1 MDIAAWLRGQGLER
15 YEAAFRENEIDWAV
29 LPELTADDLKDIGVT
44 AVGHRRKLLAAIAAL
59 RAPGAS
65 LNTIPASEPRDGGP
79 FSTPGTPSPG
89 GHPAAHPHASEA
101 RAGAEA
107 ERRQLTIM
115 FCDLVGSTPL
125 ATRLD
130 PEDLRDVIGA
140 YHRAVA
146 EVIARFDG
154 FVAKYM
160 GDGVLAYFGYPRAH
174 EDDAERA
181 VRAGLALVSAVPK
194 LELAAEVG
202 LQVRIGIATGLVVVG
217 DLTGS
222 GEAQERG
229 VVGETPNLA
238 ARLQTLAQPGMV
250 VIAPS
255 TRRLTG
261 GHFNY
266 RELGGLAL
274 KGFDEPVSAWQVVA
288 ERAVESRFEAQ
299 HEIAL
304 TPLIGREEEL
314 ELLRRRWR
322 QAEEGEGRVVLLV
335 GEAGIGKSRLTRALL
350 EGLPSEPHLRLRYF
364 CSPHHR
370 DSALFPVISQI
381 EYAAG
386 FLRDDTAEQ
395 KLAKLD
401 AVLARAATEPE
412 AVELIAGLLSL
423 PARHPAP
430 ELSPQQRKEK
440 TLAALLAQ
448 LDGLAREQPVLILY
462 EDLHWIDPTSLELLT
477 AIVDRVQRLPV
488 LLLATARPEFTP
500 PWPSHAH
507 VTALSLS
514 RLSGRECVAMV
525 ERIAAGK
532 PLPAAVL
539 EQILARTD
547 GVALFIE
554 ELTKTVIESGMLID
568 RGDRYTMA
576 GPLPSLAIPTTLHDS
591 LTARLDRLTPVKEVA
606 QIAACIGRD
615 FDYDLLAAAS
625 GLPEDGLRSALE
637 ALRHAELII
646 ARGLSGERYSFKH
659 ALVRD
664 AAYAGLLKSRRVQL
678 HAAIARAI
686 EQSFA
691 HIAEAEPETLAYHLT
706 EAGLPDRA
714 AGYWLRAG
722 KIAAA
727 RFANLE
733 AIAHLRRGSEAV
745 SGFPDG
751 AIKDRLELDL
761 QLALGPCLIATQG
774 FLSNDFA
781 ATFTRAREL
790 CERLSDAPEYPH
802 VMYWLALVH
811 GYRGEMPEALDACTA
826 ALGLAEA
833 AGNRPAALNA
843 MCGIGSVLM
852 AMGRLVEARR
862 MIERGLAEF
871 DMCNEAESLATRAA
885 GRDVGVAGM
894 AVLGWILWAL
904 GYPDMAMARMG
915 AALQRAE
922 AIGDPHSQAFASYYA
937 SVLHAFRCEPAV
949 AHTHAG
955 RCLALSEEHGFGHW
969 RNLSRTVRGICANQ
983 LDPSSDSLA
992 TVGSELAEFV
1002 GSVYQFAITALY
1014 ALLSQAFLAKH
1025 QLMPARE
1032 IISKGLASA
1041 EQNSERMF
1049 NAEFFRQKA
1058 RALVIEGG
1066 ACVSTNA
1073 QKLLEESL
1081 AIAHGQQARSL
1092 ELSAAADLA
1101 RIYRDQGRRA
1111 EARDLLAPVYG
1122 WFTEGFD
1129 TPDLKDAKTL
1139 LDELMCARRRQR
1151 PSASRE

>member
-1 MDIAAWLRGQGLER
+1 MDIAAWLRGVGFER
-15 YEAAFRENEIDWAV
+15 YEADFRDNEIDWEV
-29 LPELTADDLKDIGVT
+29 LPKLTADDLRDIGVT
-44 AVGHRRKLLAAIAAL
+44 AVGHRRNLLEAIAQLGAAD
-59 RAPGAS
+59 APPDP
-65 LNTIPASEPRDGGP
+65 IPPTA
-79 FSTPGTPSPG
+79 PSSG
-89 GHPAAHPHASEA
+89 SAA
-101 RAGAEA
+101 AEA

-181 VRAGLALVSAVPK
+181 VRAGLTLAAAVPR
-194 LELAAEVG
+194 LELVAEPG

-261 GHFNY
+261 GHFAY
-266 RELGGLAL
+266 RELGGVAL

-288 ERAVESRFEAQ
+288 ESAVESRFEAQ

-350 EGLPSEPHLRLRYF
+350 EGMPSEPHFRLRYF

-370 DSALFPVISQI
+370 DSALFPVISHI
-381 EYAAG
+381 EHAAG
-386 FLRDDTAEQ
+386 FVRDDTAEQ

-401 AVLARAATEPE
+401 SLLARAAAKRE
-412 AVELIAGLLSL
+412 AVDLIADLLSL
-423 PARHPAP
+423 PARHPEP

-440 TLAALLAQ
+440 TLAALLAR
-448 LDGLAREQPVLILY
+448 LDGLAREQPVLMLF

-500 PWPSHAH
+500 PWRSHAH
-507 VTALSLS
+507 VTALSLT
-514 RLSGRECVAMV
+514 RLGRRECAALV
-525 ERIAAGK
+525 ERITAGK

-539 EQILARTD
+539 KQILARTD

-554 ELTKTVIESGMLID
+554 ELTKTIIESGMLID

-591 LTARLDRLTPVKEVA
+591 LTARLDRLAPVKEVA

-625 GLPEDGLRSALE
+625 SMPEGGLRSALE

-646 ARGLSGERYSFKH
+646 ARELSADRYSFKH

-691 HIAEAEPETLAYHLT
+691 HLAEAEPGTLAFIS
-706 EAGLPDRA
+706 P
-714 AGYWLRAG
+714 
-722 KIAAA
+722 
-727 RFANLE
+727 
-733 AIAHLRRGSEAV
+733 RRG
-745 SGFPDG
+745 
-751 AIKDRLELDL
+751 
-761 QLALGPCLIATQG
+761 C
-774 FLSNDFA
+774 
-781 ATFTRAREL
+781 
-790 CERLSDAPEYPH
+790 
-802 VMYWLALVH
+802 
-811 GYRGEMPEALDACTA
+811 
-826 ALGLAEA
+826 
-833 AGNRPAALNA
+833 
-843 MCGIGSVLM
+843 
-852 AMGRLVEARR
+852 
-862 MIERGLAEF
+862 
-871 DMCNEAESLATRAA
+871 
-885 GRDVGVAGM
+885 
-894 AVLGWILWAL
+894 
-904 GYPDMAMARMG
+904 
-915 AALQRAE
+915 
-922 AIGDPHSQAFASYYA
+922 
-937 SVLHAFRCEPAV
+937 
-949 AHTHAG
+949 
-955 RCLALSEEHGFGHW
+955 
-969 RNLSRTVRGICANQ
+969 
-983 LDPSSDSLA
+983 
-992 TVGSELAEFV
+992 
-1002 GSVYQFAITALY
+1002 
-1014 ALLSQAFLAKH
+1014 
-1025 QLMPARE
+1025 
-1032 IISKGLASA
+1032 
-1041 EQNSERMF
+1041 
-1049 NAEFFRQKA
+1049 
-1058 RALVIEGG
+1058 
-1066 ACVSTNA
+1066 ST
-1073 QKLLEESL
+1073 
-1081 AIAHGQQARSL
+1081 
-1092 ELSAAADLA
+1092 
-1101 RIYRDQGRRA
+1101 
-1111 EARDLLAPVYG
+1111 
-1122 WFTEGFD
+1122 
-1129 TPDLKDAKTL
+1129 
-1139 LDELMCARRRQR
+1139 RQR
-1151 PSASRE
+1151 V

>member
-1 MDIAAWLRGQGLER
+1 MDIAAWLRGLGLER
-15 YEAAFRENEIDWAV
+15 YETAFRDNEIDWAV
-29 LPELTADDLKDIGVT
+29 LPQLTADDLKDIGVT
-44 AVGHRRKLLAAIAAL
+44 AVGHRRKLLQAIAQL
-59 RAPGAS
+59 RAADAPSDPIPPTAPTGGSPLAHPGTPALAGGRPGAS
-65 LNTIPASEPRDGGP
+65 PLGRKGSVGV
-79 FSTPGTPSPG
+79 
-89 GHPAAHPHASEA
+89 
-101 RAGAEA
+101 EA

-146 EVIARFDG
+146 EVIGSLDG

-174 EDDAERA
+174 EDAAERA
-181 VRAGLALVSAVPK
+181 VRAGLALVEAVPR

-238 ARLQTLAQPGMV
+238 ARLQTLAQPGTV
-250 VIAPS
+250 VIASS
-255 TRRLTG
+255 TRRLTA
-261 GHFNY
+261 GHFDY
-266 RELGGLAL
+266 RELSGIAL
-274 KGFDEPVSAWQVVA
+274 RGFDEPVSAWQVLA
-288 ERAVESRFEAQ
+288 ESAVESRFDAQ
-299 HEIAL
+299 HEIGL

-322 QAEEGEGRVVLLV
+322 QAEEGEGRVLLLV

-350 EGLPSEPHLRLRYF
+350 EGLASEPHLRLRYF

-370 DSALFPVISQI
+370 NSALFPVINQL
-381 EYAAG
+381 EHAAE
-386 FLRDDTAEQ
+386 FVRDDSAER

-401 AVLARAATEPE
+401 VLLAGAAAAPE
-412 AVELIAGLLSL
+412 ALDLIANLLSL
-423 PARHPAP
+423 PARRPEP

-448 LDGLAREQPVLILY
+448 LDGLARQQPILMLF

-500 PWPSHAH
+500 PWPTHAH
-507 VTALSLS
+507 VTALSLA
-514 RLSGRECVAMV
+514 RLSRRECVALV
-525 ERIAAGK
+525 DRITVGK
-532 PLPAAVL
+532 VLPEEVL
-539 EQILARTD
+539 EQILARID
-547 GVALFIE
+547 GVPLFIE

-568 RGDRYTMA
+568 MGDRYTMA

-591 LTARLDRLTPVKEVA
+591 LTARLDRLAPVREVA

-625 GLPEDGLRSALE
+625 GMPEDGLRSALE
-637 ALRHAELII
+637 ALRHAELVI
-646 ARGLSGERYSFKH
+646 ARALAAERYSFKH

-664 AAYAGLLKSRRVQL
+664 AAYAGLLRSRRVQL
-678 HAAIARAI
+678 HAAIADAI
-686 EQSFA
+686 ERSFA
-691 HIAEAEPETLAYHLT
+691 HIVEAEPETLANHLT
-706 EAGLPDRA
+706 EAGLSEKA

-722 KIAAA
+722 KIAVA
-727 RFANLE
+727 RYANIE
-733 AIAHLRRGSEAV
+733 AIAHLRRGIEAV
-745 SGFPDG
+745 SGLPDG
-751 AIKDRLELDL
+751 ASKDRLELDL
-761 QLALGPCLIATQG
+761 QFALGPCLIATQG
-774 FLSNDFA
+774 FLSSAFA

-790 CERLSDAPEYPH
+790 CERLGDAPEYSH
-802 VMYWLALVH
+802 VTYWLALVH
-811 GYRGEMPEALDACTA
+811 GYRGAMPEALDAATT

-885 GRDVGVAGM
+885 GRDVGVAEM
-894 AVLGWILWAL
+894 AVLGWTLWAL
-904 GYPDMAMARMG
+904 GYPDMARAKVG

-922 AIGDPHSQAFASYYA
+922 VIGDPHSQAFASYYA
-937 SVLHAFRCEPAV
+937 SVLHAFRCEPSV
-949 AHTHAG
+949 AHTYAE

-992 TVGSELAEFV
+992 TVSSELAEFV
-1002 GSVYQFAITALY
+1002 GSVYQFAITALC
-1014 ALLSQAFLAKH
+1014 ALLSQALLAKP
-1025 QLMPARE
+1025 QLAPAGE
-1032 IISKGLASA
+1032 IISKGLATA
-1041 EQNSERMF
+1041 EQNSERIF
-1049 NAEFFRQKA
+1049 EAEFLRLKA
-1058 RALVIEGG
+1058 RALVLDGG
-1066 ACVSTNA
+1066 PGALTDA

-1081 AIAHGQQARSL
+1081 AVAQGQNARSL
-1092 ELSAAADLA
+1092 ELRTAADLA
-1101 RIYRDQGRRA
+1101 RLHRDQGRRA

-1129 TPDLKDAKTL
+1129 TQDLKEAKAL
-1139 LDELMCARRRQR
+1139 LDALRA
-1151 PSASRE
+1151 